1 MHWWLQYFLGTSGR
15 GNCGE
20 EGGTPERGQ
29 RLSEQKMEL
38 DKAKA
43 SLASYKSH
51 FTRQKRAFDARL
63 ANFKS
68 NPGVAENWKVLDSA
82 FQKYSKG
89 YEQLEAAF
97 VAVQVLEADPQHE
110 VNANEAFNFFEEAT
124 SDFSRAAEIRVREQ
138 RKSGE
143 DGGGSVGAHKKVA
156 KSVDSLKPD
165 VLTKSMKPTEFRNWR
180 RRFNDWHN
188 TSCFDVL
195 PVEGQTAFLR
205 SVMEVEIIDQVDF
218 EGVATI
224 KAALDRVEA
233 QFMLIHP
240 LLNRRVHFLTMQ
252 QAEGQLMSLLA
263 SPRLGWRL
271 MLIQ

>member
-1 MHWWLQYFLGTSGR
+1 MSNYSVGPL
-15 GNCGE
+15 
-20 EGGTPERGQ
+20 
-29 RLSEQKMEL
+29 
-38 DKAKA
+38 
-43 SLASYKSH
+43 
-51 FTRQKRAFDARL
+51 
-63 ANFKS
+63 

-233 QFMLIHP
+233 QFMLQECYHVLVSLKSWP
-240 LLNRRVHFLTMQ
+240 
-252 QAEGQLMSLLA
+252 GQLLSLNPCLR
-263 SPRLGWRL
+263 PKILTRMLFLGIVSL
-271 MLIQ
+271 EVVILDITAYLIRDCDYW